1 MTVSGRCHRLQ
12 EVKWALGTL
21 NNFTILTSDDTT
33 YDGDD
38 ESDSDSDIDAATTM
52 TPTEM
57 KIEAKTI
64 TVQMNTEDNT
74 TDTDY
79 NLSDDTILYIPET
92 DLDETK
98 LDDDLLLDTDS
109 TRLNT
114 DTDSTRLNTDTDS
127 TRLNTDTDST
137 RLDADCIL
145 LNTDTDSTRLN
156 SDASSDT
163 TPLLIR
169 PYRSPLPTT
178 TAKRLRH
185 NDRTSTDTDAT
196 PLLIRTNNKTNKQQP
211 KRLFT
216 ATDD

>member
-1 MTVSGRCHRLQ
+1 M
-12 EVKWALGTL
+12 KWALGRL
-21 NNFTILTSDDTT
+21 NKFTILTSDDTT

-38 ESDSDSDIDAATTM
+38 ESDSDSDIDATTTM

-74 TDTDY
+74 TDTD
-79 NLSDDTILYIPET
+79 
-92 DLDETK
+92 
-98 LDDDLLLDTDS
+98 
-109 TRLNT
+109 
-114 DTDSTRLNTDTDS
+114 
-127 TRLNTDTDST
+127 TDST

-156 SDASSDT
+156 SDACSDT

-196 PLLIRTNNKTNKQQP
+196 PLLIRTNTKTNKQQP